1 MKNKN
6 LLIAGSSLCL
16 LFALLFGCGERSGE
30 KEYNKAMTSWK
41 NGDLSRAQ
49 GQMEKAIRK
58 LSDKEKKSMANNQLG
73 IILWTLG
80 KNEQATEKFGESC
93 RLAEELTGANLN
105 RGIALY
111 HTGEME
117 SAEIEFTK
125 ILLKQPD
132 NTTARSFMGLI
143 HLQKKNWNK
152 ASSEIAE
159 GLKTNPTDPAGQ
171 NAYAL
176 AQLHTSNGSNIAI
189 ALLKKLLATHPD
201 YAPAAYNLAVIHDQ
215 WLHNNS
221 AALGWYKTYL
231 QKAGANGAQVNT
243 AKKAIMRLD
252 ETTSGNRVRPPV
264 QTHPEA
270 AAQYI
275 AAGSKLH
282 AEEKYRDAIAQY
294 QKAIQ
299 ADPSQA
305 TAHYYMGLSLY
316 KLEQYSQTADA
327 CLNALTLDPNASNAR
342 YMLAL
347 SYAKQ
352 GQWSKAEREAKT
364 LEKTDAAQG
373 ESMLKYI
380 SDARNP

>member
-1 MKNKN
+1 MKKKN
-6 LLIAGSSLCL
+6 LLIVGSSLFL

-41 NGDLSRAQ
+41 NGDFSRAQ

-58 LSDKEKKSMANNQLG
+58 LSDKENKSMANNQLG

-132 NTTARSFMGLI
+132 HTTARSFMGLI
-143 HLQKKNWNK
+143 HLQKKDWK
-152 ASSEIAE
+152 LAATEFSK
-159 GLKTNPTDPAGQ
+159 GLKTDPAGQ

-176 AQLHTSNGSNIAI
+176 AQLHTGNGSNAAI
-189 ALLKKLLATHPD
+189 ALLKKLLATHPN

-221 AALGWYKTYL
+221 DALGWYKTYL
-231 QKAGANGAQVNT
+231 QKAGTNGTQVNA
-243 AKKAIMRLD
+243 AKKAIARLD
-252 ETTSGNRVRPPV
+252 GTEMRQPV

-282 AEEKYRDAIAQY
+282 AEEKYHEAITQY
-294 QKAIQ
+294 KKAIQ

-316 KLEQYSQTADA
+316 KLEQYAQTATA
-327 CLNALTLDPNASNAR
+327 CVNALKLDPNDSNAR

-347 SYAKQ
+347 SYAKE
-352 GQWSKAEREAKT
+352 GQWSEAEREAKI
-364 LEKTDAAQG
+364 LKATDAAQG